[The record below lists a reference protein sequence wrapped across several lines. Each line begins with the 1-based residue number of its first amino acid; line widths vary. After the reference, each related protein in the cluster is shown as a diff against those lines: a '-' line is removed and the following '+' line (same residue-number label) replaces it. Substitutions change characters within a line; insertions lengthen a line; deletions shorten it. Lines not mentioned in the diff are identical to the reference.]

1 MSPKPVKVSFTPP
14 DPSSWL
20 FDPNPAKMPKHADSV
35 VLTRDPKDAPWA
47 FVRPNGLPSA
57 YTWTVDK
64 DGGRMTIEDPGT
76 PPDVS
81 LPYSI
86 TVSVGG
92 TVYDSPATGVAGAPA
107 ANASVAAA
115 AGPPPVIVNDGTGG
129 VGGTRPPA

>member
-14 DPSSWL
+14 EPSSWL

-35 VLTRDPKDAPWA
+35 VLKRDPKDAPWV
-47 FVRPNGLPSA
+47 FIRPNGLPPT

-86 TVSVGG
+86 TVSAGG
-92 TVYDSPATGVAGAPA
+92 TEYTSPATVVGGGGTSGGGV
-107 ANASVAAA
+107 AA